1 MGPGHRH
8 SQAYVKVQLGLR
20 VGSLPSV
27 ALCVTFISG
36 MASPECLLLSF
47 WSTVMHTG
55 RNTVCL
61 IIRDHIRSHSL
72 IQYRVMLHHPTSF
85 PYPTRVSVWEPF
97 S

>member
-47 WSTVMHTG
+47 WSTVMHTEAE
-55 RNTVCL
+55 
-61 IIRDHIRSHSL
+61 
-72 IQYRVMLHHPTSF
+72 IQYVSLSVITSDLILL
-85 PYPTRVSVWEPF
+85 F
-97 S
+97 STE